1 MLPIYQRVGA
11 AAYKKDLSNTLA
23 LLEVLQNPHLQL
35 KCIHIAGTN
44 GKGSVSHMIASAL
57 QEAGYTCGLYI
68 SPHYK
73 DYRERIKI
81 NGSYINEAFVIDFV
95 AKMKDAI
102 ETIQPSFFELT
113 VAMAFDYFAQN
124 NIDYAIIETG
134 LGGRLDSTN
143 VIDPILSVITN
154 ISYDHMNML
163 GNTLPEI
170 ASEKAGIIKLNRP
183 IVIGETQNE
192 IKHVFINK
200 AAEQQSLIYFAD
212 KEMQLSNYS
221 CNEFG
226 EASFDILY
234 KNEPFIEQ
242 LKVDYASS
250 YQQKN
255 VITACYSLLILNK
268 LGIAINPLQIQ
279 KGFEN
284 LKNNTSFIGRWM
296 IIDKQ
301 PLTVFDSA
309 HNEAGINELKNQ
321 LLQLNYTHLHWVY
334 GAVNDKDLSKIIAL
348 LPKKNTTYYLCK
360 PAIPRGLDTTELAN
374 YFEINQLKYQICNSV
389 PDAYQTALNNR
400 IINEM
405 VLVAGSIFVVAEV
418 I

>member
-1 MLPIYQRVGA
+1 MYQRVGA

-57 QEAGYTCGLYI
+57 QEAGNTCGLYI

-81 NGSYINEAFVIDFV
+81 NGFYISESFIVDFV
-95 AKMKDAI
+95 AKMKEAI

-113 VAMAFDYFAQN
+113 VAMAFDYFAQQKV
-124 NIDYAIIETG
+124 DYAIIETG

-170 ASEKAGIIKLNRP
+170 AKEKAGIIKFKRP
-183 IVIGETQNE
+183 IVIGETQE
-192 IKHVFINK
+192 EVKKVFINK
-200 AAEQQSLIYFAD
+200 AYEQQSIIYFAD
-212 KEMQLSNYS
+212 KEMQLNNYHS
-221 CNEFG
+221 NEFG

-234 KNEPFIEQ
+234 KNELFIEQ

-255 VITACYSLLILNK
+255 IIIACFSLHILKN
-268 LGIAINPLQIQ
+268 LGIEINPSQI
-279 KGFEN
+279 KNGFEN
-284 LKNNTSFIGRWM
+284 LKSNTSFIGRWM

-321 LLQLNYTHLHWVY
+321 LAQIKYSHLHWIY

-348 LPKKNTTYYLCK
+348 LPKENTTYYLCK
-360 PAIPRGLDTTELAN
+360 PAIPRGLETNELAK
-374 YFEINQLKYQICNSV
+374 YFDTNQLNYQIWESV
-389 PDAYQTALNNR
+389 STAYQKALSSRNNQDV
-400 IINEM
+400 

-418 I
+418 V